1 LQTYEDGADNKDCDF
16 NVLELKLSLDK
27 NIKGI
32 SEALSSL
39 IADDRVKSHGCCG
52 GRLWQCKW

>member
-32 SEALSSL
+32 SEAFSSL
-39 IADDRVKSHGCCG
+39 IADDRVKSHSCCG
-52 GRLWQCKW
+52 KLWQCKW